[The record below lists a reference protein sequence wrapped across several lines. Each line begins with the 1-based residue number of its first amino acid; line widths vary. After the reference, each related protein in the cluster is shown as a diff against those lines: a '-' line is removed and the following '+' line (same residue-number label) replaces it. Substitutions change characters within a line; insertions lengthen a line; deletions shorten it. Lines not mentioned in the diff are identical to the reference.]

1 MLAARIIRPV
11 RHTTW
16 VSNPVIVRK
25 KSGEIRICIDFRNLN
40 QASLKDNYL
49 LPNMENLL
57 QSVTGTG
64 MLSMLDGFSGYN
76 QVRIKKEDREK
87 MTFTTLWGTF
97 EYIRMP
103 FALLNVGSTF

>member
-1 MLAARIIRPV
+1 MLTAVIIRPV

-16 VSNPVIVRK
+16 VSNPMIVRK

-40 QASLKDNYL
+40 QASLKDNYP

-57 QSVTGTG
+57 QSVTGVG

-76 QVRIKKEDREK
+76 QVHIKKEDR
-87 MTFTTLWGTF
+87 
-97 EYIRMP
+97 
-103 FALLNVGSTF
+103 